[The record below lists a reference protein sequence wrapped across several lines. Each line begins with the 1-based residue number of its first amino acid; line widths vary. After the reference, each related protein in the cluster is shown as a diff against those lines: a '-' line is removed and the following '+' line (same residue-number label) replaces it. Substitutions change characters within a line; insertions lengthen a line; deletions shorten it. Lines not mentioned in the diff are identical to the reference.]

1 MLMYF
6 RSPKSLLS
14 LWEAIQESNRSLL
27 DTSLGSFAWVALLF
41 FGLSRKPKFHLQ
53 DISMANRKWWKKPR
67 ISSKQFFINRVTCLS
82 MRVGPNLSS
91 HFTFFWGHILTV
103 LCLTTAQGSGCY
115 VFLLLSHTETGK
127 TYHKIWWASLWR
139 QLSGNSEQLRICQ
152 GFSVLMGTASLCH
165 PTACATNSRVKLL
178 VLKSHPL
185 AWTHEAHTGFVVT

>member
-1 MLMYF
+1 MYF

-67 ISSKQFFINRVTCLS
+67 ISSKQLFINRVTCLS

-103 LCLTTAQGSGCY
+103 LCLTTAQGSVLLCLSASFTYRDRKDVPRDLMGIP
-115 VFLLLSHTETGK
+115 VKAAQWQQWTATDLPRLLSTHGDCK
-127 TYHKIWWASLWR
+127 LVSSH
-139 QLSGNSEQLRICQ
+139 C
-152 GFSVLMGTASLCH
+152 LCYQQ
-165 PTACATNSRVKLL
+165 
-178 VLKSHPL
+178 
-185 AWTHEAHTGFVVT
+185 